1 MDKKYNL
8 LGCRTMY
15 LPVGTFCSLFHS
27 SCDWCDNGYIFRK
40 LETKAEIKEEDDEGK
55 TNTIILL
62 WIKM

>member
-1 MDKKYNL
+1 
-8 LGCRTMY
+8 MY

-27 SCDWCDNGYIFRK
+27 SRDWCDNGYIFRK

-62 WIKM
+62 SINM